1 MAENNPNPQSQSK
14 SSKSGDAKISSL
26 PSQVNL
32 QEVAKSIV
40 AIQNMSSTVISA
52 TSNLVKEATKISKG
66 LIRRANDTLA
76 IAYKGAGK
84 LFEQTY
90 LLSLELIKYRRIPSE
105 TGDLDTLSK
114 DVLNISKQITNLSNK
129 TLLMFA
135 TMTSGDEALAI
146 SNIQSLRKNMTRLEI
161 ELRGL
166 LSQIKDFS
174 VSPGVLKDIDEWC
187 SMVRSMSD
195 SLTKSVDD
203 EKKTPK
209 LELGKVI
216 LAITELTGMVV
227 KPIQESAK
235 MSISPKDILM
245 YRIRMKLTLVTLG
258 DMLRYTYRVLSDPR
272 VDMEV
277 LKEGVLGGE
286 KKKST
291 LGALVEL
298 LDLPNKIFSKDYNVG
313 LIRMFVIKYK
323 IKVFMKNMFSLMD
336 YTNDLMRKQTTKVN
350 ETSTITNNL
359 LGTSN
364 SMALATLEQVEK
376 FETTTT
382 TSTSC
387 VTESMSKLVLIT
399 TELGKISKNLLKLLP
414 LTLGVT
420 RYVIYSAFETLLG
433 TPTNK
438 RLKYPGLIRYIYEL
452 QLQLAYLTDLRKTQ
466 IETLRVNKVL
476 QAIVAC
482 ELTLVAAGALAA
494 PAALGFEV
502 LLLVSIGV
510 HKMISLLGSKHLRR
524 LLRMGER
531 NLKDISVCIL
541 LLSSSVTLLALTGM
555 LITMGIDEIGVTF
568 LMLGAIVS
576 TFITLALASK
586 WIRAGEKVLVAMGLC
601 IALLSLSVL
610 LLVETGELIQSNGD
624 NLLKVSGLLA
634 VTIGT
639 ALILGMMKSKV
650 AQGVLSMLAIGLGVV
665 LLSVAV
671 AILAATSLIVSSN
684 WDSIAKVGLLLLGV
698 AELALVLGKMVSSIA
713 VGVSSLILLSTS
725 IIIMSVGVGLLVG
738 AAKLAES
745 VKWESFG
752 KIGAILGVAVGV
764 IIGLGVPPV
773 AALVGLGSV
782 VLLGLSASIAVL
794 CGALNYMIYTA
805 KRIEKTSIDTKKVKA
820 SVKGLF
826 DVFIGKGGVLEQLKS
841 FKLFPWHVARMIKL
855 SMIASRI
862 GRIARI
868 VTNIANLR
876 MVDEVDDKGNPTKT
890 HNMTSA
896 DFTNAALNGVAVT
909 QIFAALMG
917 DKPTTIKL
925 ASGSVVVNPIDE
937 KTMKRIT
944 LKSTIKFRMLSRI
957 VKSIGNMASTVA
969 DVASLKIPIEWN
981 KEGKP
986 IAFRKL
992 DDSDFKSASTRI
1004 TELMTFFVRATAD
1017 SATVLENVKKR
1028 NLKKIQVALSAITP
1042 VTGMVDSIKTL
1053 AEGTIPIY
1061 KKDKSGN
1068 IIVDKDGNPLIASYT
1083 TLVDWLPKASTKI
1096 KSNITSIV
1104 DTMLSA
1110 VASIMTDDR
1119 KSQLKQLKKFNKN
1132 YGESLQDMID
1142 IINSISATDAQATA
1156 FNRNVNSSLNL
1167 LTKVSTI
1174 DINKLKYAKDL
1185 FAQIAAVAKQVN
1197 GNFDKLADVINEKL
1211 IKTLE
1216 DLSKAMD
1223 GINTSAPQRAVTNAL
1238 PSNNKAKDPTIKN
1251 GKNTGAS
1258 AEMSIAIQKNL
1269 EDIKNQLHLLS
1280 SVITTKGA
1288 QRALRI
1294 IE

>member
-1 MAENNPNPQSQSK
+1 MAIDNTS
-14 SSKSGDAKISSL
+14 ASL
-26 PSQVNL
+26 PSQINL
-32 QEVAKSIV
+32 KEVVSSMMSLQKTSSSVISIV
-40 AIQNMSSTVISA
+40 
-52 TSNLVKEATKISKG
+52 SNVVKDANKISKNM
-66 LIRRANDTLA
+66 IRRANDT
-76 IAYKGAGK
+76 ISFAYKGLSK
-84 LFEQTY
+84 LFEQTH
-90 LLSLELIKYRRIPSE
+90 LLTMELAKYRRVSNDI
-105 TGDLDTLSK
+105 GDINNLSK
-114 DVLNISKQITNLSNK
+114 EVVDISKQITSVANEITKMFASMSVEDGSKAIANIVALRSNINSIDK
-129 TLLMFA
+129 EVRLLMRQLK
-135 TMTSGDEALAI
+135 E
-146 SNIQSLRKNMTRLEI
+146 
-161 ELRGL
+161 
-166 LSQIKDFS
+166 FS
-174 VSPGVLKDIDEWC
+174 VDPNTLKDIQEWNTL
-187 SMVRSMSD
+187 VKRMS
-195 SLTKSVDD
+195 V
-203 EKKTPK
+203 EFEGEQPK
-209 LELGKVI
+209 FKLGQVI
-216 LAITELTGMVV
+216 IAINELTSTII
-227 KPIQESAK
+227 KPIQDSKSAK
-235 MSISPKDILM
+235 LGLRDIMLYKLHMTLLLDSINDLF
-245 YRIRMKLTLVTLG
+245 V
-258 DMLRYTYRVLSDPR
+258 YTYNIFSRADI
-272 VDMEV
+272 DMNVVRERLV
-277 LKEGVLGGE
+277 GDGD
-286 KKKST
+286 KKPVI
-291 LGALVEL
+291 GAIIEL
-298 LDLPNKIFSKDYNVG
+298 MNLPSKIFSNENKAG
-313 LIRMFVIKYK
+313 LLRTVLVKHQ
-323 IKVFMKNMFSLMD
+323 VHSAMKSLMSMID
-336 YTNDLMRKQTTKVN
+336 YIYDRIGESSERAKGISD
-350 ETSTITNNL
+350 STAIVKSSIEDVSSIVDA
-359 LGTSN
+359 LGG
-364 SMALATLEQVEK
+364 
-376 FETTTT
+376 
-382 TSTSC
+382 
-387 VTESMSKLVLIT
+387 MSKSVFRLIP
-399 TELGKISKNLLKLLP
+399 LALLP
-414 LTLGVT
+414 TRLILKSIFRILIGGKRSKGIISYIITLQ
-420 RYVIYSAFETLLG
+420 E
-433 TPTNK
+433 
-438 RLKYPGLIRYIYEL
+438 
-452 QLQLAYLTDLRKTQ
+452 QLSQVKDLRKTRVD
-466 IETLRVNKVL
+466 ILRINNVINSISL
-476 QAIVAC
+476 C
-482 ELTLVAAGALAA
+482 ELSLVAAGVLAI
-494 PAALGFEV
+494 PAMTALGV
-502 LLLVSIGV
+502 LMVVSTGV
-510 HKMISLLGSKHLRR
+510 FKMISLLGSKTLRR
-524 LLRMGER
+524 LLRRGEHS
-531 NLKDISVCIL
+531 LKDISVCIL
-541 LLSSSVTLLALTGM
+541 LLSSSVTLLVLTGM

-601 IALLSLSVL
+601 ITLLSLSVL
-610 LLVETGELIQSNGD
+610 LLVETGELIQSNED

-650 AQGVLSMLAIGLGVV
+650 AQGILSMLAIGLGVV

-671 AILAATSLIVSSN
+671 TILAATSLIVSSN

-698 AELALVLGKMVSSIA
+698 AGLAFVLGKMISSIT

-890 HNMTSA
+890 HNMTST

-1068 IIVDKDGNPLIASYT
+1068 IIVDKDGNPSIASYT
-1083 TLVDWLPKASTKI
+1083 TLVDWLPRASTKI
-1096 KSNITSIV
+1096 RTNITSIV

-1119 KSQLKQLKKFNKN
+1119 KSQLKRLKKFNKN

-1223 GINTSAPQRAVTNAL
+1223 GINTPTPQRAVTNAL

>member
-1 MAENNPNPQSQSK
+1 MTIDNTSA
-14 SSKSGDAKISSL
+14 SL
-26 PSQVNL
+26 PSQINL
-32 QEVAKSIV
+32 KEVVSSMMSLQKTSSSVISIV
-40 AIQNMSSTVISA
+40 
-52 TSNLVKEATKISKG
+52 SNVVKDANKISKNM
-66 LIRRANDTLA
+66 IRRANDT
-76 IAYKGAGK
+76 ISFAYKGLSK
-84 LFEQTY
+84 LFEQTH
-90 LLSLELIKYRRIPSE
+90 LLTMELAKYRRVSNDI
-105 TGDLDTLSK
+105 GDINNLSK
-114 DVLNISKQITNLSNK
+114 EVVDISKQITSVANKITKMFASMSVEDGSKAIANIVALRSNINSIDK
-129 TLLMFA
+129 EVRLLMRQLK
-135 TMTSGDEALAI
+135 E
-146 SNIQSLRKNMTRLEI
+146 
-161 ELRGL
+161 
-166 LSQIKDFS
+166 FS
-174 VSPGVLKDIDEWC
+174 VDPNTLKDIQEWNTL
-187 SMVRSMSD
+187 VKRMSA
-195 SLTKSVDD
+195 
-203 EKKTPK
+203 EFEGEQPK
-209 LELGKVI
+209 FKLGQVI
-216 LAITELTGMVV
+216 IAINELTNTII
-227 KPIQESAK
+227 KPIQDSKSAK
-235 MSISPKDILM
+235 LGLRDIMLYKLRMTLLLDSINDLF
-245 YRIRMKLTLVTLG
+245 V
-258 DMLRYTYRVLSDPR
+258 YTYNIFSRADI
-272 VDMEV
+272 DMNAVRERLV
-277 LKEGVLGGE
+277 GDGD
-286 KKKST
+286 KKPVI
-291 LGALVEL
+291 GAIIEL
-298 LDLPNKIFSKDYNVG
+298 MNLPGKIFSSENKAG
-313 LIRMFVIKYK
+313 LLRTVLIKHQ
-323 IKVFMKNMFSLMD
+323 VHSAMKSLMSMID
-336 YTNDLMRKQTTKVN
+336 YIYDRIGESSERAK
-350 ETSTITNNL
+350 EISDSTAIVKSSIEDVSSIVDA
-359 LGTSN
+359 LGG
-364 SMALATLEQVEK
+364 
-376 FETTTT
+376 
-382 TSTSC
+382 
-387 VTESMSKLVLIT
+387 MSKSVFRLIPLALLPT
-399 TELGKISKNLLKLLP
+399 RLLLKSIFRILIGGKRSKGIVSYII
-414 LTLGVT
+414 TLQ
-420 RYVIYSAFETLLG
+420 E
-433 TPTNK
+433 
-438 RLKYPGLIRYIYEL
+438 
-452 QLQLAYLTDLRKTQ
+452 QLSHVKDLRKTRVD
-466 IETLRVNKVL
+466 ILRINNVIKSISL
-476 QAIVAC
+476 C
-482 ELTLVAAGALAA
+482 ELSLVAAGLLAV
-494 PAALGFEV
+494 PAMTALGV
-502 LLLVSIGV
+502 LMVVSMGV
-510 HKMISLLGSKHLRR
+510 FKMISLLGSKTLRR
-524 LLRMGER
+524 LLRRGEHS
-531 NLKDISVCIL
+531 LKDISVCIL
-541 LLSSSVTLLALTGM
+541 LLSSSVTLLVLTGM

-576 TFITLALASK
+576 TFIVLALASK

-601 IALLSLSVL
+601 ITLLSLSVL
-610 LLVETGELIQSNGD
+610 LLVETGELIQSNGY

-634 VTIGT
+634 VTIGA

-671 AILAATSLIVSSN
+671 TILAATSLIVSSN

-698 AELALVLGKMVSSIA
+698 AGLAFVLGKMVSSIA

-725 IIIMSVGVGLLVG
+725 IIIMSIGVGLLVG

-794 CGALNYMIYTA
+794 CGALNYMIYTT

-820 SVKGLF
+820 SVRGLF
-826 DVFIGKGGVLEQLKS
+826 DVFVGKGGVLEQLKS
-841 FKLFPWHVARMIKL
+841 FKLFPWHVARMVKL

-890 HNMTSA
+890 HNMTST

-917 DKPTTIKL
+917 DKPTTIRL

-944 LKSTIKFRMLSRI
+944 LKSTIKFRMLSHI

-1017 SATVLENVKKR
+1017 SATTLENVKKR

-1068 IIVDKDGNPLIASYT
+1068 IIVDKDGNPSIASYT
-1083 TLVDWLPKASTKI
+1083 TLVDWLPRANTKI
-1096 KSNITSIV
+1096 RTNITSIV

-1132 YGESLQDMID
+1132 YGESLQGMID

-1223 GINTSAPQRAVTNAL
+1223 GINTPTPQRAVANAL
-1238 PSNNKAKDPTIKN
+1238 PSNNKAKDPTIKG
-1251 GKNTGAS
+1251 GKNTGTS

>member
-1 MAENNPNPQSQSK
+1 MAIDNTS
-14 SSKSGDAKISSL
+14 ASL
-26 PSQVNL
+26 PSQINL
-32 QEVAKSIV
+32 KEVVSSMMSLQKTSSSVISIV
-40 AIQNMSSTVISA
+40 
-52 TSNLVKEATKISKG
+52 SNVVKDANKISKNM
-66 LIRRANDTLA
+66 IRRANDT
-76 IAYKGAGK
+76 ISFAYKGLSK
-84 LFEQTY
+84 LFEQTH
-90 LLSLELIKYRRIPSE
+90 LLTMELAKYRRVSNDI
-105 TGDLDTLSK
+105 GDINNLSK
-114 DVLNISKQITNLSNK
+114 EVVDISKQITSVANKITKMFASMSVEDGSKAIANIVALRSNINSIDK
-129 TLLMFA
+129 EVRLLMRQLK
-135 TMTSGDEALAI
+135 E
-146 SNIQSLRKNMTRLEI
+146 
-161 ELRGL
+161 
-166 LSQIKDFS
+166 FS
-174 VSPGVLKDIDEWC
+174 VDPNTLKDIQEWNTL
-187 SMVRSMSD
+187 VKRMS
-195 SLTKSVDD
+195 V
-203 EKKTPK
+203 EFEGEQPK
-209 LELGKVI
+209 FKLGQVI
-216 LAITELTGMVV
+216 IAINELTSTII
-227 KPIQESAK
+227 KPIQDSKSAK
-235 MSISPKDILM
+235 LGLKDIML
-245 YRIRMKLTLVTLG
+245 YKLRMTLLLDSINDLFV
-258 DMLRYTYRVLSDPR
+258 YTYNIFSRADI
-272 VDMEV
+272 DMNAVRERLV
-277 LKEGVLGGE
+277 GDGD
-286 KKKST
+286 KKPVI
-291 LGALVEL
+291 GAIIEL
-298 LDLPNKIFSKDYNVG
+298 MNLPGKIFSSENKAG
-313 LIRMFVIKYK
+313 LLRTVLIKHQ
-323 IKVFMKNMFSLMD
+323 VHSAMKSLMSMID
-336 YTNDLMRKQTTKVN
+336 YIYDRIGESSERAK
-350 ETSTITNNL
+350 EISDSTAIVKSSIEDVSSIVDA
-359 LGTSN
+359 LGG
-364 SMALATLEQVEK
+364 
-376 FETTTT
+376 
-382 TSTSC
+382 
-387 VTESMSKLVLIT
+387 MSKSVFRLIP
-399 TELGKISKNLLKLLP
+399 LALLP
-414 LTLGVT
+414 TRLILKSIFRILIGSKRSKGIVSYILTLQ
-420 RYVIYSAFETLLG
+420 E
-433 TPTNK
+433 
-438 RLKYPGLIRYIYEL
+438 
-452 QLQLAYLTDLRKTQ
+452 QLSQVKDLRKTRVD
-466 IETLRVNKVL
+466 ILRINNVIKSISL
-476 QAIVAC
+476 C
-482 ELTLVAAGALAA
+482 ELSLVAAGVLAI
-494 PAALGFEV
+494 PAMTALGV
-502 LLLVSIGV
+502 LMVVSMGV
-510 HKMISLLGSKHLRR
+510 FKMISLLGSKTLRR
-524 LLRMGER
+524 LLRRGEHS
-531 NLKDISVCIL
+531 LKDISVCIL
-541 LLSSSVTLLALTGM
+541 LLSSSVTLLVLTGM

-576 TFITLALASK
+576 TFIVIALASK

-639 ALILGMMKSKV
+639 TLILGMMKSKV

-671 AILAATSLIVSSN
+671 TILAAASLIVSSN
-684 WDSIAKVGLLLLGV
+684 WNSIAKVGLLLLGV
-698 AELALVLGKMVSSIA
+698 AGLAFVLGKMISSIA

-752 KIGAILGVAVGV
+752 KIGAILGVAVGM

-805 KRIEKTSIDTKKVKA
+805 KRIEETSIDTKKVKA

-841 FKLFPWHVARMIKL
+841 FKLFPWHVARMVKL

-1017 SATVLENVKKR
+1017 SAMVLENVKKR

-1068 IIVDKDGNPLIASYT
+1068 IIVDKDGNPSIASYT

-1132 YGESLQDMID
+1132 YGESLQGMID

>member
-1 MAENNPNPQSQSK
+1 MAIDNTS
-14 SSKSGDAKISSL
+14 ASL
-26 PSQVNL
+26 PSQINL
-32 QEVAKSIV
+32 KEVVSSMMSLQKTSSSVISIV
-40 AIQNMSSTVISA
+40 
-52 TSNLVKEATKISKG
+52 SNVVKDANKISKG
-66 LIRRANDTLA
+66 MIRRASDT
-76 IAYKGAGK
+76 ISFAYKGLSK
-84 LFEQTY
+84 LFEQTH
-90 LLSLELIKYRRIPSE
+90 LLTIELAKYRRVSNDI
-105 TGDLDTLSK
+105 GDINSLSK
-114 DVLNISKQITNLSNK
+114 DVVDISKQITNVANK
-129 TLLMFA
+129 ITKMFASMSVEDGSKAIANIVALRSSISGIDKEVRLLMRQLK
-135 TMTSGDEALAI
+135 E
-146 SNIQSLRKNMTRLEI
+146 
-161 ELRGL
+161 
-166 LSQIKDFS
+166 FS
-174 VSPGVLKDIDEWC
+174 VDPGTLKDIQEWNTLVKRM
-187 SMVRSMSD
+187 SM
-195 SLTKSVDD
+195 
-203 EKKTPK
+203 EFEGEQPK
-209 LELGKVI
+209 FKLGQVI
-216 LAITELTGMVV
+216 IAINELTSTII
-227 KPIQESAK
+227 KPIQDSK
-235 MSISPKDILM
+235 KVKLGLKDIML
-245 YRIRMKLTLVTLG
+245 YKLRMTTLLDSINDLFV
-258 DMLRYTYRVLSDPR
+258 YTYNIFSRADIDMNAVKEKLIGSDS
-272 VDMEV
+272 D
-277 LKEGVLGGE
+277 
-286 KKKST
+286 KKPII
-291 LGALVEL
+291 GAIIEL
-298 LDLPNKIFSKDYNVG
+298 MNIPNKIFSSENKAG
-313 LIRMFVIKYK
+313 LLR
-323 IKVFMKNMFSLMD
+323 
-336 YTNDLMRKQTTKVN
+336 T
-350 ETSTITNNL
+350 
-359 LGTSN
+359 
-364 SMALATLEQVEK
+364 A
-376 FETTTT
+376 
-382 TSTSC
+382 
-387 VTESMSKLVLIT
+387 
-399 TELGKISKNLLKLLP
+399 
-414 LTLGVT
+414 
-420 RYVIYSAFETLLG
+420 
-433 TPTNK
+433 
-438 RLKYPGLIRYIYEL
+438 LIRYQVHSSMKSLMSMIDYIYDRIGASSERAKEISNSTAIVKSSIEDVSSIIDALVGVSKNVFRLIPLSLLPARLILKSIFKTLIGGKRSKGLVSYILTL
-452 QLQLAYLTDLRKTQ
+452 QYQLSHIKDLRKTR
-466 IETLRVNKVL
+466 IDILRINNVIKSISL
-476 QAIVAC
+476 C
-482 ELTLVAAGALAA
+482 ELSLVAAGVLAI
-494 PAALGFEV
+494 PAITALGV
-502 LLLVSIGV
+502 LMIVSAGV
-510 HKMISLLGSKHLRR
+510 FKMISLLGSKTLRR
-524 LLRMGER
+524 LLRRGEHSLR
-531 NLKDISVCIL
+531 DISICML
-541 LLSSSVTLLALTGM
+541 LLSSSVTLLVLTGM
-555 LITMGIDEIGVTF
+555 LITMGIDEIGITF
-568 LMLGAIVS
+568 LMLGAIVT
-576 TFITLALASK
+576 TFVVIALASK
-586 WIRAGEKVLVAMGLC
+586 WIRAGEKVLVTMGLC
-601 IALLSLSVL
+601 IVLLSLSVL
-610 LLVETGELIQSNGD
+610 LLVETGELIQSNED

-634 VTIGT
+634 VAVGA

-650 AQGVLSMLAIGLGVV
+650 AQGVLSMVAIGLGVV

-671 AILAATSLIVSSN
+671 TILAAISLIVSSN

-698 AELALVLGKMVSSIA
+698 AGLAFVLGKMVSSIA
-713 VGVSSLILLSTS
+713 IGVSSLILLSTS

-738 AAKLAES
+738 AAKMAES

-782 VLLGLSASIAVL
+782 VLLGLSASIAIL

-805 KRIEKTSIDTKKVKA
+805 KRIEKTSIDTKKVKT

-826 DVFIGKGGVLEQLKS
+826 DVFVGRGGVLEQLKS

-890 HNMTSA
+890 HNMTST

-917 DKPTTIKL
+917 DKPATIKL

-981 KEGKP
+981 NEGKP

-992 DDSDFKSASTRI
+992 DDSDFKSASVRI

-1068 IIVDKDGNPLIASYT
+1068 IVVDKDGNPSIASYT
-1083 TLVDWLPKASTKI
+1083 TLVDWLPRASTKI
-1096 KSNITSIV
+1096 KANITSIV

-1110 VASIMTDDR
+1110 VAAIMTDDR

-1132 YGESLQDMID
+1132 YGESLQSMID

-1156 FNRNVNSSLNL
+1156 FNRNVNSSLSL

-1223 GINTSAPQRAVTNAL
+1223 GINTSTPQRAVANAL

-1251 GKNTGAS
+1251 GKRPDTS
-1258 AEMSIAIQKNL
+1258 SEMNIAIQKNL

>member
-1 MAENNPNPQSQSK
+1 MAIDNTS
-14 SSKSGDAKISSL
+14 ASL
-26 PSQVNL
+26 PSQINL
-32 QEVAKSIV
+32 KEVVSSMMSLQKTSSSVISIV
-40 AIQNMSSTVISA
+40 
-52 TSNLVKEATKISKG
+52 SNVVKDANKISKNM
-66 LIRRANDTLA
+66 IRRANDT
-76 IAYKGAGK
+76 ISFAYKGLSK
-84 LFEQTY
+84 LFEQTH
-90 LLSLELIKYRRIPSE
+90 LLTMELAKYRRVSNDI
-105 TGDLDTLSK
+105 GDINSLSK
-114 DVLNISKQITNLSNK
+114 EVVDISKQITSVANKITKMFASMSVDDGSKAIVNIVALRSNINSIDK
-129 TLLMFA
+129 EVRLLMRQLK
-135 TMTSGDEALAI
+135 E
-146 SNIQSLRKNMTRLEI
+146 
-161 ELRGL
+161 
-166 LSQIKDFS
+166 FS
-174 VSPGVLKDIDEWC
+174 VDPNTLKDIQEWNTLVKRM
-187 SMVRSMSD
+187 SM
-195 SLTKSVDD
+195 
-203 EKKTPK
+203 EFEGEQPK
-209 LELGKVI
+209 FKLGQVI
-216 LAITELTGMVV
+216 IAINELTSTII
-227 KPIQESAK
+227 KPIQDSKGAK
-235 MSISPKDILM
+235 LGLKDIML
-245 YRIRMKLTLVTLG
+245 YKLRMTLLLDSINDLFV
-258 DMLRYTYRVLSDPR
+258 YTYNIFSRADI
-272 VDMEV
+272 DMNVVRERLV
-277 LKEGVLGGE
+277 GDGD
-286 KKKST
+286 KKPVI
-291 LGALVEL
+291 GAIIEL
-298 LDLPNKIFSKDYNVG
+298 MSLPGKIFSSENKVG
-313 LIRMFVIKYK
+313 LLRTVLIKHQ
-323 IKVFMKNMFSLMD
+323 VHSAMKSLMGMID
-336 YTNDLMRKQTTKVN
+336 YIYDRIGESSERAK
-350 ETSTITNNL
+350 EISDSTAIVKSSIEDVSSIIDA
-359 LGTSN
+359 LGG
-364 SMALATLEQVEK
+364 
-376 FETTTT
+376 
-382 TSTSC
+382 
-387 VTESMSKLVLIT
+387 MSKSVFRLIP
-399 TELGKISKNLLKLLP
+399 LALLPARLLLKSIFRILI
-414 LTLGVT
+414 G
-420 RYVIYSAFETLLG
+420 
-433 TPTNK
+433 NK
-438 RLKYPGLIRYIYEL
+438 RSKGLISYIITL
-452 QLQLAYLTDLRKTQ
+452 QEQLLHIKDLRKTRVD
-466 IETLRVNKVL
+466 ILRINNVIKSISL
-476 QAIVAC
+476 C
-482 ELTLVAAGALAA
+482 ELSLVAAGVLAI
-494 PAALGFEV
+494 PAMTALGV
-502 LLLVSIGV
+502 LMVVSMGV
-510 HKMISLLGSKHLRR
+510 FKMISLLGSKTLRR
-524 LLRMGER
+524 LLRRGEHS
-531 NLKDISVCIL
+531 LKDISVCIL
-541 LLSSSVTLLALTGM
+541 LLSSSVTLLVLTGM
-555 LITMGIDEIGVTF
+555 LITMGIDEIGITF
-568 LMLGAIVS
+568 MMLGAIVS
-576 TFITLALASK
+576 TFTVIALASK

-601 IALLSLSVL
+601 ITLLSLSVL

-624 NLLKVSGLLA
+624 SLLRVSGLLA
-634 VTIGT
+634 VTVGA
-639 ALILGMMKSKV
+639 ALILGMMKSKI

-671 AILAATSLIVSSN
+671 TILAATSLIVSSN

-698 AELALVLGKMVSSIA
+698 VGLAFVLGKMVSSIA

-820 SVKGLF
+820 SVRGLF
-826 DVFIGKGGVLEQLKS
+826 DVFVGKGGVLEQLKS
-841 FKLFPWHVARMIKL
+841 FKLFPWHVARMVKL

-876 MVDEVDDKGNPTKT
+876 MVDEVDERGNPTKT

-986 IAFRKL
+986 VAFRKL

-1068 IIVDKDGNPLIASYT
+1068 IIVDKDGNPSIASYT
-1083 TLVDWLPKASTKI
+1083 TLVDWLPRASTKI

-1132 YGESLQDMID
+1132 YGESLQGMID
-1142 IINSISATDAQATA
+1142 IINSISATDTQATA

-1223 GINTSAPQRAVTNAL
+1223 GINTPTPQRAVTNAL
-1238 PSNNKAKDPTIKN
+1238 PSNNKAKDPTIKG
-1251 GKNTGAS
+1251 GKNSGTS
-1258 AEMSIAIQKNL
+1258 AEMSIAIQKSL